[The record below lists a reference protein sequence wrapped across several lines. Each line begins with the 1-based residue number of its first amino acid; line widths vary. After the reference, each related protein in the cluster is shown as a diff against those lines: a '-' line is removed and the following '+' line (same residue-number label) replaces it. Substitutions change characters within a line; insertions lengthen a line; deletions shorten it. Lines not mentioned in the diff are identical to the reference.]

1 MNPLISVIVPVYKV
15 EQYLDECVQ
24 SIINQTYKN
33 LEIILVDDGS
43 PDRCPEMCDEYA
55 RQNSRIRVIHKPNGG
70 PSSARNIG
78 LNAASGLYIGFV
90 DSDDVIAP
98 NMYERQLFAIA
109 GRNDIWAVKCK
120 IKRIIDGNRQKTCR
134 IRQSDWRKSV
144 K

>member
-1 MNPLISVIVPVYKV
+1 MEPLISIIVPVYKV

-24 SIINQTYKN
+24 SIRNQTYTN

-55 RQNSRIRVIHKPNGG
+55 KQDSRIKVIHKKNGG

-98 NMYERQLFAIA
+98 NMYE
-109 GRNDIWAVKCK
+109 
-120 IKRIIDGNRQKTCR
+120 
-134 IRQSDWRKSV
+134 
-144 K
+144 